1 MIRLFRL
8 VHLPFW
14 RRMPLQA
21 ILPILG
27 IAVGVAAIVAIDLG
41 SGSTVSSFRHTMQ
54 KLDGNATDQVFP
66 STEPLRGQLAYEL
79 ARVDGVTAAAPVLE
93 TMVLAGGEPLR
104 VYGVDPFAESGV
116 RQLGLTDLGSEDLD
130 TNTLFTRFLSE
141 PGALVVS
148 APFARRQN
156 LAPGDRL
163 TVAVGAQLR
172 EAFILATL
180 PERVGDVDVPDNLAL
195 CDVATAQELT
205 GRDDVSRID
214 LVLEESDRGTTL
226 NELQRL
232 VPSGNSLQKPGGRTA
247 HLSGMLRALRTNLEA
262 LSYLALFVSLF
273 LIYNAMVL
281 AVLRRRA
288 QIGLVRCL
296 GATQRSVLGAWL
308 IEAGIMGAVG
318 TALGLALGLFGSR
331 FALTGIAQTASDLY
345 GYVQAEAVTLV
356 PRTFLKASLVGI
368 IASLATAFLP
378 ALEAARTTPAHT
390 ASRGEVE
397 AKAQRQSLR
406 AWRLAIPFALLAAV
420 CLLIPSTQATLGY
433 VAAIAIAF
441 AVALVTPALGALL
454 LERIRGPLAASF
466 GVVAGMAAE
475 NIRGSLSRTGVAMA
489 ALTVALSMSIAMG
502 TMVSSFRQEMLNWIA
517 DVVRADVYVSAAT
530 AEIDRLNA
538 RIDESIVDELSGRAN
553 VVAVDTYRGQMA
565 RVGNVDTYVGGV
577 HIDTYRSR
585 ARVNMVKGPSAD
597 LFLDRIQAGQAGI
610 SETLMRKSGLS
621 PGDTFVMQAE
631 GQPVSL
637 EVAGVYRD
645 YSSDRGVILLD
656 RSTFE
661 RVLGSRPPNGVA
673 LYLAEGVNVRDEVD
687 AIKRDTAG
695 RYALEISSNRDLR
708 DNAIVV
714 FDRTFR
720 IARSLEII
728 GIGVAAIGILAAL
741 LAMLMERRKEMAILR
756 AMGLTP
762 RQLYAMLAAESAL
775 LAMVA
780 WIFAVLAGS
789 GLAWVLLRV
798 INLRSFGWSLP
809 YHIPLD
815 GWIANLGLSLL
826 AAALATIIPI
836 LRSRGLPVAV
846 ALREE

>member
-21 ILPILG
+21 VLPILG

-66 STEPLRGQLAYEL
+66 STQPLQGQLAYEL
-79 ARVDGVTAAAPVLE
+79 ANVSGVVAAAPVVE

-116 RQLGLTDLGSEDLD
+116 RQLGLEDLSEEEFD
-130 TNTLFTRFLSE
+130 TNTLFVRFLGE

-156 LAPGDRL
+156 LKPGDRL
-163 TVAVGAQLR
+163 TLAAGAHLR

-180 PERVGDVDVPDNLAL
+180 PERAGDVEVPDNLAL
-195 CDVATAQELT
+195 CDVSTAQELT
-205 GRDDVSRID
+205 GRTDVTRID
-214 LVLEESDRGTTL
+214 LVVEESNRSATL
-226 NELQRL
+226 AELGRRIPDGNTLQR
-232 VPSGNSLQKPGGRTA
+232 PGGRTA
-247 HLSGMLRALRTNLEA
+247 HLAGMLRALRTNLEA

-273 LIYNAMVL
+273 LIYNAMLL

-296 GATQRSVLGAWL
+296 GATRRAVMGAWMV
-308 IEAGIMGAVG
+308 EAAIMGIVG

-331 FALTGIAQTASDLY
+331 FALAGIAQTASDLY

-356 PRTFLKASLVGI
+356 PQTFLKASLVGI

-378 ALEAARTTPAHT
+378 ALEAARTIPAHT

-397 AKAQRQSLR
+397 ANAQRRSVR
-406 AWRLAIPFALLAAV
+406 AWLLAIPFAVLAAT
-420 CLLIPSTQATLGY
+420 CLLIPSDQAALGY
-433 VAAIAIAF
+433 VAAIAVAF
-441 AVALVTPALGALL
+441 AVALITPALGAIVLG
-454 LERIRGPLAASF
+454 RVQSPLTAFF
-466 GVVAGMAAE
+466 GVVAGMATE

-502 TMVSSFRQEMLNWIA
+502 TMVSSFRLEMLNWIA
-517 DVVRADVYVSAAT
+517 DVVRADVYIGAAT
-530 AEIDRLNA
+530 AEVDRMNA
-538 RIDESIVDELSGRAN
+538 RIDESIVQELANREN

-565 RVGNVDTYVGGV
+565 RVGDVDTYVGGV

-585 ARVNMVKGPSAD
+585 ARVNMVDGPSAD
-597 LFLDRIQAGQAGI
+597 VFLDRIEAGQAGI

-621 PGDTFVMQAE
+621 PGDTFTMEAE
-631 GQPVSL
+631 GQPVTL
-637 EVAGVYRD
+637 QVAGVYRD

-661 RVLGSRPPNGVA
+661 RALGSRPPNGVA
-673 LYLAEGVNVRDEVD
+673 LYLAEGVSARDEVD
-687 AIKRDTAG
+687 AIKRATAG
-695 RYALEISSNRDLR
+695 RYALEVNSNRDLR
-708 DNAIVV
+708 DNAVVV

-741 LAMLMERRKEMAILR
+741 LAMLMERRKEMAVLR

-775 LAMVA
+775 LATVA
-780 WIFAVLAGS
+780 WVFALVAGS
-789 GLAWVLLRV
+789 GLAWILLRV

-809 YHIPLD
+809 YHVPLD

-826 AAALATIIPI
+826 AAALATVIPI
-836 LRSRGLPVAV
+836 LRSRNLPVAV